1 MLSIVLKVKV
11 RYGRYPHLTF
21 THITAAPVAYAAV
34 FLNLNFPSRIISCHK
49 SSGTYFSCCLV
60 NINNSWT
67 VIHNAVRRYG
77 LVEELEDQENET
89 SFAKVSLSA
98 APLIW
103 SCSLCT
109 NRSIH
114 RYPIIALLL
123 WHLFFT
129 DDMAPDVSSG
139 RGSIWDSDRTMSFL
153 YWHIDMYLNM

>member
-1 MLSIVLKVKV
+1 MFSIVLKVKV
-11 RYGRYPHLTF
+11 RYGWCPHLTF
-21 THITAAPVAYAAV
+21 IHVTAVPVVYAAV

-114 RYPIIALLL
+114 RYTIVAILL

>member
-1 MLSIVLKVKV
+1 MFSIVLKVKV
-11 RYGRYPHLTF
+11 RYGWCPHLTF
-21 THITAAPVAYAAV
+21 IHVTAVPVVHAAV

-98 APLIW
+98 APLI
-103 SCSLCT
+103 
-109 NRSIH
+109 
-114 RYPIIALLL
+114 
-123 WHLFFT
+123 
-129 DDMAPDVSSG
+129 
-139 RGSIWDSDRTMSFL
+139 
-153 YWHIDMYLNM
+153 